1 MARVRIQMP
10 KMGMTMTEGTI
21 ASWEKNDGDFVNEGD
36 IIATIETD
44 KITNNLEAPATGI
57 LKISVA
63 AGEELPVA
71 GKMGY
76 IEIEDE

>member
-1 MARVRIQMP
+1 MTRVRIQMP

-21 ASWEKNDGDFVNEGD
+21 ASWVKNDGDFVNEGEV
-36 IIATIETD
+36 IATVETD
-44 KITNNLEAPATGI
+44 KITNNLESPASGI
-57 LKISVA
+57 LRISVE

-76 IEIEDE
+76 IEIEDD

>member
-1 MARVRIQMP
+1 MARIRVQMP

-21 ASWEKNDGDFVNEGD
+21 ASWEKADGDFVNEGD
-36 IIATIETD
+36 VIATIETD
-44 KITNNLEAPATGI
+44 KITNNLEAPANGVLRIT
-57 LKISVA
+57 VP

-76 IEIEDE
+76 IEVVDE